1 MRDKLTRTLLS
12 DKLVQSRNSRNG
24 ETVVLKQLKNV
35 HTVDGKASHQSRKV
49 KVKTEPISSKK
60 KFRQVSKRKQ
70 GSRGTSNL
78 LDENA
83 SADLEKSAVDS
94 LLIEQHTDEME
105 QEELNLSCASQ
116 KNQNSETMCTEKC
129 MNHGNCETNS
139 DATTYQMY
147 SNKIFRDE
155 KLSDATTIIKHVHE
169 TLPVSKL
176 DVGIASEQT
185 STSTVTLAEGI
196 DPSVEADDAISQHN
210 GRENCYQVNQAP
222 SDILPIRRELSLGQ
236 KRAEALE
243 SLLELCAKLL
253 QQKRHEEL
261 AGVLRPFGEEAVSS
275 RETAI
280 WLSKSLR
287 NFTKQEG
294 KI

>member
-1 MRDKLTRTLLS
+1 M
-12 DKLVQSRNSRNG
+12 
-24 ETVVLKQLKNV
+24 LKQLKTV
-35 HTVDGKASHQSRKV
+35 HTVDGKASHQFRKV
-49 KVKTEPISSKK
+49 KVTKK
-60 KFRQVSKRKQ
+60 KFRQVSQRKE
-70 GSRGTSNL
+70 GSRGTLNMV
-78 LDENA
+78 DENA
-83 SADLEKSAVDS
+83 SAALEKSAINS
-94 LLIEQHTDEME
+94 LLIKQHTNEIE
-105 QEELNLSCASQ
+105 REELNLSGASQ
-116 KNQNSETMCTEKC
+116 QHQNSETVCTGKC
-129 MNHGNCETNS
+129 MKHGSCDTNS
-139 DATTYQMY
+139 EPPTYQMY
-147 SNKIFRDE
+147 SNKIFKDE
-155 KLSDATTIIKHVHE
+155 KLLDATTIIKHVNE
-169 TLPVSKL
+169 TLRVSKL
-176 DVGIASEQT
+176 DAGIASEQT

-196 DPSVEADDAISQHN
+196 DPSIEADDAISQHYD
-210 GRENCYQVNQAP
+210 RENCYQVNQTP

-253 QQKRHEEL
+253 RQKRHEEL